1 MAAPFAVENVT
12 DAQQLSQMAT
22 LSNGNFV
29 VVYQDDGNF
38 TETDIEYAIFTANSA
53 QDYFS
58 KSGGIKQGQGSGRN
72 LDSQGPQQ
80 FTPRPGGHV
89 PGVVPCGSGC
99 NTQRNRGTTPM
110 TT

>member
-80 FTPRPGGHV
+80 FTHRGQ
-89 PGVVPCGSGC
+89 GVTSLVLYPVGRVATL
-99 NTQRNRGTTPM
+99 NATEEPHR
-110 TT
+110 